1 MKIFVLNSGSS
12 SIKYQLIE
20 MPEEK
25 VLAKGLIEKI
35 GMKESI
41 INYQASH
48 LKDKI
53 KTTKEIKDH
62 RAGIK
67 SVLEVL
73 GDKEIGVIKSVDEI
87 DAVGHR
93 VVHGGEKFKSSI
105 LITDEVVKTIEDISD
120 LAPLHNPPNLLGI
133 RASFEVLGKK
143 PNVAVFD
150 TAFHQTMPRK
160 AYVYGLPYEYY
171 EEMGIR
177 RYGFHGTSHHYVARV
192 GAKFMGKPFK
202 DLKLITCHL
211 GNGSSVTAINKGKSV
226 DTSLGY
232 GTMSGVLMG
241 TRAGDLDP
249 AIILELIEKRKMS
262 AEEVKKVI
270 YKKSGV
276 EGISGV
282 SMDMREVQAEAEK
295 GNQRASLAVELLCY
309 SILKYVGAF
318 TAVMG
323 GVDGIIFTAG
333 IGENDHIVRE
343 MVCENLAYLGVDFD
357 KEKNAGVRG
366 TKEMLTK
373 DSSKVK
379 VMLIPTNEE
388 LMIAQDTMKLIS

>member
-41 INYQASH
+41 ISYQASH

-53 KTTKEIKDH
+53 KTKKEIKDH

-73 GDKEIGVIKSVDEI
+73 GDKEIGVIKNVDEI

-93 VVHGGEKFKSSI
+93 VVHGGEKFKSSV
-105 LITDEVVKTIEDISD
+105 LITDEVIKTIEDISD

-160 AYVYGLPYEYY
+160 AYIYGLPYEYY
-171 EEMGIR
+171 SEMGIR
-177 RYGFHGTSHHYVARV
+177 RYGFHGTSHYYVANI
-192 GAKFMGKPFK
+192 GAKFMGKSL
-202 DLKLITCHL
+202 DEVKLITCHL
-211 GNGSSVTAINKGKSV
+211 GNGSSITAVNKGKSV

-232 GTMSGVLMG
+232 GTMSGVIMG
-241 TRAGDLDP
+241 TRSGDLDP
-249 AIILELIEKRKMS
+249 AIILDLIEKRKMPP
-262 AEEVKKVI
+262 EEVKKVI

-282 SMDMREVQAEAEK
+282 SMDLREIQTASAE
-295 GNQRASLAVELLCY
+295 GNERATLAVELLCY
-309 SILKYVGAF
+309 SILKYIGSF
-318 TAVMG
+318 TAVMN

-333 IGENDHIVRE
+333 IGENDHIIRE
-343 MVCENLAYLGVDFD
+343 KVSENLTYLGVEFD
-357 KEKNAGVRG
+357 KEKNARVRG
-366 TKEMLTK
+366 TREMLTK